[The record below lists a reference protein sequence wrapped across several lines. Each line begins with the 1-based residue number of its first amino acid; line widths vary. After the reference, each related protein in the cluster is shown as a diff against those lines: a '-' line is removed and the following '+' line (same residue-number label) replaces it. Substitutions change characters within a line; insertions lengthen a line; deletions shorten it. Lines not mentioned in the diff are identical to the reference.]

1 MTDAVTEI
9 GTVDVRVRVGGNESV
24 IDDAVG
30 ERVCERAALC
40 SRFVIVIEFSE
51 ESDGDVVRVRRNV

>member
-1 MTDAVTEI
+1 
-9 GTVDVRVRVGGNESV
+9 V